1 MKRLLYRS
9 LCSLLLAAPCMA
21 AGQEA
26 QKAVDMLTDLGFE
39 NVAWHESDNELVY
52 VIENTAYKQNGKGIG
67 LALQTLQENGLPED
81 KLCRVVVM
89 DNNVPQM
96 SLTYRQGDD
105 AEWKAGYGIGTEWK
119 KAVKKG
125 VKNSSLFKVDVVIY
139 PEISLKNLIIN
150 QIYQVLFNL
159 SPTIE
164 VSLWKGMKLAAQMVI
179 PVYNDGYGDSAGKVH
194 PGFIAARQSV
204 RFPYNIWGN
213 LTVGTFNNSRYGA
226 DLELKHVCLWDERF
240 SVEARVGMTATYK
253 WDGFECAYGTKNRF
267 TWSIGGSFYWPRYN
281 VQLTAKAEQYLLG
294 EKGVRIDAIRHFKNA
309 SIGFYAMKAQMA
321 RANGGF
327 RVQVLLPP
335 YKYKRRG
342 YIPRVNVSKNM
353 GIAYNAGNERFY
365 YQTYKSMPG
374 DNMMQANVFN
384 PYYIKSQLR

>member
-1 MKRLLYRS
+1 MIRLLYRT
-9 LCSLLLAAPCMA
+9 LCSLLLMVPAIVT
-21 AGQEA
+21 GQEA
-26 QKAVDMLTDLGFE
+26 QKTVDMLAGMGFE
-39 NVAWHESDNELVY
+39 NVAWHESDKELVY

-67 LALQTLQENGLPED
+67 IALDLLQKNGLPDD

-96 SLTYRQGDD
+96 SLTYRKGSD
-105 AEWKAGYGIGTEWK
+105 AGWNAGYGLGKEWK
-119 KAVKKG
+119 KAVKSG

-139 PEISLKNLIIN
+139 PEISLKNLIIT

-159 SPTIE
+159 SPAIE
-164 VSLWKGMKLAAQMVI
+164 VSLWKGMKLTAQMVI
-179 PVYNDGYGDSAGKVH
+179 PVYNDGYGDRAGKVH
-194 PGFIAARQSV
+194 PGFITARQSV
-204 RFPYNIWGN
+204 RLPYNIWGN
-213 LTVGTFNNSRYGA
+213 LTVGMFNNDRYGA

-240 SVEARVGMTATYK
+240 SVEGRVGMTATYR
-253 WDGFECAYGTKNRF
+253 WDGFECGYSTKRRYI
-267 TWSIGGSFYWPRYN
+267 WSIGGSFYWPRYN

-294 EKGVRIDAIRHFKNA
+294 EKGLRFDAIRHFRNA
-309 SIGFYAMKAQMA
+309 SIGFYAMKAQGA

-327 RVQVLLPP
+327 RIQVLLPP
-335 YKYKRRG
+335 YKYVRRG

-365 YQTYKSMPG
+365 YQTYRTNPG